1 MFTPV
6 IMAGGAGTRLWPYS
20 RKHYPKQFLPCIGEQ
35 SMLQQTLL
43 RLKGLK
49 TNPPI
54 IICSEDHRF
63 IVGEQ
68 LQQIGIN
75 NARILLEPE
84 GRNTAP
90 ALASAALLQKNSDEI
105 LLALAADHFIADE
118 AAFRKAV
125 VQASELASQ
134 GHLVTFGIEPNKP
147 ETGYGYI
154 KKGQSM
160 EPFCS
165 LSRLVDRF
173 VEKPNKTTA
182 QEYLDSGNYCWN
194 SGMFMFRA
202 DVFLKELKSFRLDI
216 YSACAQ
222 AVKDS
227 QQEWDFTRLGKQAF
241 LECPSESVDYAVM
254 EQTQKAVVLPV
265 SCGWN
270 DVGSWSS
277 ILEIEESDSNG
288 MVCHGDVQSVDSR
301 NSYVRAESR
310 LVSLVGV
317 ENLIV
322 VETSDAVMVADRN
335 QAQSV
340 KRIVEALD
348 QNSRSEAV
356 THRNVY
362 RPWGSYDAID
372 EGHRYQVKRISVKPG
387 ARLSLQ
393 KHHHR
398 AEHWI
403 VVQGTALVARN
414 DEELL
419 LTENESVYIP
429 VGCKHR
435 LENPGKVTL
444 ELIEVQSGAYLG
456 EDDIV
461 RFEDTYGR
469 VESGR
474 AESDRIES
482 TRVENVRIDSART
495 ENSKVK

>member
-20 RKHYPKQFLPCIGEQ
+20 RKNYPKQFLPCIGEK

-43 RLKGLK
+43 RLEGLE
-49 TNPPI
+49 TRSPI
-54 IICSEDHRF
+54 IICAEEHRF

-68 LQQIGIN
+68 LQQIGIS

-90 ALASAALLQKNSDEI
+90 ALAAAALLQNNADDV

-118 AAFRKAV
+118 AEFRKSVVKARSLAV
-125 VQASELASQ
+125 E
-134 GHLVTFGIEPNKP
+134 GHLVTFGIEPDKP

-154 KKGQSM
+154 RKGQTMKPLCNS
-160 EPFCS
+160 
-165 LSRLVDRF
+165 SRKVDCF
-173 VEKPNKTTA
+173 VEKPDRATA
-182 QEYLDSGNYCWN
+182 QAYLDSGDYCWN
-194 SGMFMFRA
+194 SGMFMFSA
-202 DVFLKELKSFRLDI
+202 AAFLQELKSFRQDI
-216 YSACAQ
+216 YNACEK
-222 AVKDS
+222 AVQES
-227 QQEWDFTRLGKQAF
+227 QQEWDFTRLGRDAF
-241 LECPSESVDYAVM
+241 IACSSESVDYAVM
-254 EQTQKAVVLPV
+254 EKTRKAVVLPV
-265 SCGWN
+265 NCGWN

-277 ILEIEESDSNG
+277 ILEIEESDANG
-288 MVCHGDVQSVDSR
+288 MACHGDVQTVDSE
-301 NSYVRAESR
+301 NCYVRSENR

-317 ENLIV
+317 KDLIV

-335 QAQSV
+335 QSQSV
-340 KRIVEALD
+340 KKIVESLD
-348 QNSRSEAV
+348 QQKRPEAV
-356 THRNVY
+356 QHRNVY
-362 RPWGSYDAID
+362 RPWGSYDAVD

-403 VVQGTALVARN
+403 IVQGTALVTRN

-435 LENPGKVTL
+435 LENPGKVML

-461 RFEDTYGR
+461 RYEDTYGR
-469 VESGR
+469 TGG
-474 AESDRIES
+474 D
-482 TRVENVRIDSART
+482 
-495 ENSKVK
+495 VKNK